1 MVFYIKCLF
10 DCIFFSAVKKI
21 NELLNTYIK
30 YLLNLHMCKTKEQT
44 FRKLKAVFVQQYS
57 AKCWGWCDTNNKSH
71 SFSTCKAHK
80 KSKVI

>member
-1 MVFYIKCLF
+1 
-10 DCIFFSAVKKI
+10 
-21 NELLNTYIK
+21 
-30 YLLNLHMCKTKEQT
+30 MCKTKKQT